1 MEIVKDNI
9 DSKFSVNI
17 NTLIQKIKYRK
28 DGIKRILINKFEKN
42 IDYIIKQDPKNKW
55 GGSNDEEILL
65 TNNCSELILLQCSY
79 FNRKELAGIP
89 NITYVKR
96 FLPKETEILDFI
108 VESFNN
114 IYEVKREFIVDN
126 YRIDLY
132 IEDLN
137 LAIECDEYNHKDRN
151 TEDEINRQKYIED
164 TLSCQFIRFNPDDK
178 NFKISKLMND
188 ILSFKINQEQ
198 EIIDYENDFHMNYSK
213 NLDELQEDLVK
224 SSKYLI
230 NLQNE
235 SLNLQN
241 ESLNLQNI
249 GKLLDIFKDDKNGLF
264 KALELNNLK
273 IKENIQEIP
282 KNIQEI
288 PKNIQEIPQEIPQE
302 NPQNQ
307 IDIQEFETE
316 EQPESHNN
324 SYGPKVQIYK
334 VDDLTKVHRVFDGIT
349 EATRSIEN
357 TSYTHIKFAAKNKLA
372 YVGYRWNLIDRHDKY
387 ANEPKDIGTTK
398 ESITRRIGYVAM
410 LDINK
415 KVVEKVFGLQK
426 DAAEFISQQVSA
438 VCTAIKYSRPLNG
451 NYWMLWDDVNNEL
464 KNAYLA
470 NNQLPKIETKS
481 RGVSVQQIDVETNK
495 VIRIF
500 KSISDVCKEFKMS
513 PKTIKS
519 ASLYDESHNGYKW
532 KLN

>member
-1 MEIVKDNI
+1 M
-9 DSKFSVNI
+9 
-17 NTLIQKIKYRK
+17 KIKYS
-28 DGIKRILINKFEKN
+28 F
-42 IDYIIKQDPKNKW
+42 
-55 GGSNDEEILL
+55 
-65 TNNCSELILLQCSY
+65 NCSELILLQCSY
-79 FNRKELAGIP
+79 FNRKELADMP

-114 IYEVKREFIVDN
+114 IYEVKREFIIDN

-137 LAIECDEYNHKDRN
+137 LAIECDEHNHKDRN

-188 ILSFKINQEQ
+188 ILSFKIKQEQ

-213 NLDELQEDLVK
+213 NLDELHEDLVK
-224 SSKYLI
+224 SSKYFI
-230 NLQNE
+230 NLQNQ
-235 SLNLQN
+235 SLNLH
-241 ESLNLQNI
+241 NI

-273 IKENIQEIP
+273 IKENIQEISKEIP
-282 KNIQEI
+282 EIQEISKEIPEIQEISKEIPEIQEI
-288 PKNIQEIPQEIPQE
+288 PKETPKENPENQINIQE
-302 NPQNQ
+302 
-307 IDIQEFETE
+307 ETE
-316 EQPESHNN
+316 EETEPQNKSC
-324 SYGPKVQIYK
+324 GPKVQIYK
-334 VDDLTKVHRVFDGIT
+334 IDNLTKIHRVFDGIT
-349 EATRSIEN
+349 EATRNIPN

-372 YVGYRWNLIDRHDKY
+372 YVGYRWNLIDRHDIYPDK
-387 ANEPKDIGTTK
+387 PRDIGETK

-426 DAAEFISQQVSA
+426 DAAEYISQQVSA
-438 VCTAIKYSRPLNG
+438 VCTSIKYSRPLSG

-470 NNQLPKIETKS
+470 NNELPKIETKS
-481 RGVSVQQIDVETNK
+481 RGVSVQQIDIETNK

-500 KSISDVCKEFKMS
+500 KSISDVCKELKIS

-519 ASLYDESHNGYKW
+519 ASIYDEAYNGYKW